1 MNLKNVTHVT
11 ASVSTFGGG
20 IPEALRSLAS
30 HEESLGYNIRTIGH
44 KDKGKEITGWPGS
57 GLSALDTKKFPW
69 MTWAPDV
76 GSTLME
82 QKPAIIHTHG
92 LWSQASIT
100 VPRVSHKANIPYL
113 VSPHGM
119 LDEWALNCSKLKKR
133 LAARLFENRHLK
145 GASCLHALCPPEAA
159 SIRKYGFEGPV
170 ATIPNGVELPETTQK
185 EEETSSRKILLFLGR
200 IHPKKGLANAIRAFA
215 ETDAMSEEW
224 IFVIA
229 GWSQDEHLE
238 ELKQLCADIGQRQ
251 SSVSLGEFLESPT
264 EAVESDIIFIGSA
277 FGKEKDQLLR
287 AADAFILPS
296 FSEGMPMSVLE
307 AWSYCLPVLMTK
319 HCNLPEGFRT
329 SAALQISTKIE
340 EQIESLRAFQRLSH
354 SERCKIGLAGRHLV
368 ESRFTWPKIAS
379 EMIHVYQWIL
389 GEKSRPDCV
398 SLK

>member
-11 ASVSTFGGG
+11 ASVSAFGGG
-20 IPEALRSLAS
+20 IPEALRYLAS
-30 HEESLGYNIRTIGH
+30 HEESLGYNIRAIGH

-57 GLSALDTKKFPW
+57 GLSALDARKIPW
-69 MTWAPDV
+69 MTWAPKV
-76 GSTLME
+76 SSTLME
-82 QKPAIIHTHG
+82 QKPDLIHTHG
-92 LWSQASIT
+92 LWGQASIT
-100 VPRVSHKANIPYL
+100 VPRVSDKENIPYL

-119 LDEWALNCSKLKKR
+119 LDEWALKHSKLKKR
-133 LAARLFENRHLK
+133 LAARLFENRHLE
-145 GASCLHALCPPEAA
+145 GASCLHALCPPEAS
-159 SIRKYGFEGPV
+159 SIRKYGFEGPI
-170 ATIPNGVELPETTQK
+170 ATIPNGIELPEVIQK
-185 EEETSSRKILLFLGR
+185 EEETASRKILLFLGR

-215 ETDAMSEEW
+215 ATHAMNEEW

-229 GWSQDEHLE
+229 GWDQGEHLE
-238 ELKQLCADIGQRQ
+238 ELKQLCADVGQRQ
-251 SSVSLGEFLESPT
+251 SSVSLGEFLGSPAD
-264 EAVESDIIFIGSA
+264 AVESDIIFVGSA

-307 AWSYCLPVLMTK
+307 AWSYCLPVLMTE

-329 SAALQISTKIE
+329 NAALQISTNIE
-340 EQIESLRAFQRLSH
+340 EQIESLRDFQRLSH
-354 SERCKIGLAGRHLV
+354 SERCEIGLAGRHLV
-368 ESRFTWPKIAS
+368 ASRFTWPKIAS